1 MAEMSEMARLQE
13 PSVMRPEFRQ
23 LDEAAKEIQALEDE
37 AIASGIDFEDDIAPL
52 RGEFF
57 QAVDSAGTLSGDEK
71 QILRDKYSDSF
82 TKSALDHDE
91 RALKKA
97 DREIAVKQ
105 AEGALWK
112 QEEVRKA
119 SEQESE
125 TMDKLDKVEK
135 DLHDWLTDPLDP
147 KNPTLK
153 EIYAQKR
160 EFERTHGIKSRDRNT
175 DAYKADAARRDAEY
189 ERSASDERTER
200 SISLQESK
208 VLAES
213 LAHVKDTVDPKT
225 GEVTESA
232 ADKREKVILK
242 VFPDKESNAFRIAK
256 GLAALSGMTF
266 NSQQAASA
274 AAARKAYRA
283 EVTAIEKDL
292 DSLGKDYFAK
302 VKSTFE
308 KGNTINQYF
317 NMSGEGIPYGIAYA
331 NLKTVARKVLGE
343 AHTKRLFTEKYPP
356 TGDPPESDLVAIY
369 AAVKDRVG
377 FMLQLS
383 KPTQADKN
391 DPSKPFGD

>member
-1 MAEMSEMARLQE
+1 
-13 PSVMRPEFRQ
+13 
-23 LDEAAKEIQALEDE
+23 
-37 AIASGIDFEDDIAPL
+37 
-52 RGEFF
+52 
-57 QAVDSAGTLSGDEK
+57 
-71 QILRDKYSDSF
+71 
-82 TKSALDHDE
+82 
-91 RALKKA
+91 
-97 DREIAVKQ
+97 
-105 AEGALWK
+105 
-112 QEEVRKA
+112 
-119 SEQESE
+119 
-125 TMDKLDKVEK
+125 
-135 DLHDWLTDPLDP
+135 
-147 KNPTLK
+147 
-153 EIYAQKR
+153 
-160 EFERTHGIKSRDRNT
+160 
-175 DAYKADAARRDAEY
+175 
-189 ERSASDERTER
+189 
-200 SISLQESK
+200 
-208 VLAES
+208 
-213 LAHVKDTVDPKT
+213 
-225 GEVTESA
+225 
-232 ADKREKVILK
+232 
-242 VFPDKESNAFRIAK
+242 
-256 GLAALSGMTF
+256 MTF